1 MLSRIDK
8 YNLYGKI
15 LRRFLLF
22 AGLWPIV
29 NASVFY
35 RLVPYL
41 HVLAELWTAFAALNF
56 CRQHL
61 TNFNLLI
68 KGLGLA
74 LSFLTTILKMVCLTF
89 YRDRLIELHTNLEST
104 FSEDLDDPELRPIL
118 LSPLLTYYRPSLFL
132 SVGVCLLFVMYWITP
147 ILLIIIQVAH
157 GATVIKYLLP
167 FPTSYPWFIDPMNK
181 WLYSGLF
188 IFEVYAGMFVAFMV
202 GAIDS
207 LFAYYVFKITGQLRT
222 LSHRLRNLK
231 ANENYGKVI
240 RDCVARHQILT
251 RCQDHLERIYGP
263 VVLWLSIANAMIMC
277 AMIWQATHI
286 NPKKAIIVGVFIILK
301 AIQTLFYGWFGS
313 TLTTENEKFRDAIY
327 ATDWPGTGKKSL
339 MTSILTMIIYNK
351 PFVLKACSVATISV
365 DMFVAVSNTA
375 ISYYFML
382 RTLEERR
389 DLE

>member
-1 MLSRIDK
+1 MSSRIDK
-8 YNLYGKI
+8 YNFYGKI
-15 LRRFLLF
+15 LRRLLLF

-41 HVLAELWTAFAALNF
+41 HVLAELWTTFAILNF

-61 TNFNLLI
+61 TNFKLLI
-68 KGLGLA
+68 KGLGLV

-118 LSPLLTYYRPSLFL
+118 LSPLLTYYRPSLVL
-132 SVGVCLLFVMYWITP
+132 SIGVCLLFAMYWITP
-147 ILLIIIQVAH
+147 ILLIIVQVAH
-157 GATVIKYLLP
+157 GARVVKYLLP
-167 FPTSYPWFIDPMNK
+167 FPTSYPWFIGPTNK

-188 IFEVYAGMFVAFMV
+188 IFEVYAGMFLAFMAAAV
-202 GAIDS
+202 DS
-207 LFAYYVFKITGQLRT
+207 LFAYYIFKITGQLRT

-231 ANENYGKVI
+231 ANENYRKVI

-251 RCQDHLERIYGP
+251 RCQVHLERIYGP
-263 VVLWLSIANAMIMC
+263 VVLWLSVSNAMVMC

-286 NPKKAIIVGVFIILK
+286 NPKKAIIVGVFIIMK

-375 ISYYFML
+375 VSYYFML

-389 DLE
+389 GLE